1 MILHRF
7 CSAIEFEAFQRVD
20 LLVNNTDHSVKRGS
34 ASTSVGFCF
43 LQYSCNPNTPNSS
56 KLKNISI

>member
-7 CSAIEFEAFQRVD
+7 CSAKEFEAFQRGD
-20 LLVNNTDHSVKRGS
+20 LLVNNTDHSVKRGG

-43 LQYSCNPNTPNSS
+43 SRKIQRTQSTGYRVL
-56 KLKNISI
+56 